1 MHAILTNRARKI
13 YITHVPR
20 KIPSQSNATGN
31 SITKIE
37 ATAYCRRRNRDGRR
51 YFKQA
56 GNFKYANLNKK
67 SCLEIATNKK
77 SNTSKPHYYIY
88 TDKCYNS

>member
-1 MHAILTNRARKI
+1 MHAILTNCARKI

-20 KIPSQSNATGN
+20 KIPSQSNATGS

-67 SCLEIATNKK
+67 SCLKTATIQK
-77 SNTSKPHYYIY
+77 SNIGTPHYYIN

>member
-20 KIPSQSNATGN
+20 KIPSQFNATGS

-37 ATAYCRRRNRDGRR
+37 ATAYCRRRNRDGGR